1 MELGTTYQYKR
12 SGAKRLLIEKPDTF
26 QYVPLI
32 DNLQWL
38 LQNKDVYQEVG
49 LYPLGNEIH
58 IRLL

>member
-32 DNLQWL
+32 DNLQWV
-38 LQNKDVYQEVG
+38 LQNKDVYREMACTSVMTLFYIG
-49 LYPLGNEIH
+49 V
-58 IRLL
+58 